1 MSNAGLSSEQSGS
14 NEERLQEFDHPR
26 GTLVI
31 VVLFGLLFG
40 LGWFA
45 MYVFRFLGRGAP
57 HS

>member
-1 MSNAGLSSEQSGS
+1 MDAEQSSEQSGTS
-14 NEERLQEFDHPR
+14 EERLRDFEHPR

-31 VVLFGLLFG
+31 VFLFALLFG
-40 LGWFA
+40 LGWLA